1 MNLIVTCARHMEE
14 DAGDEIASVLEG
26 LGDATPEVRITGMS
40 GILTVRTTVE
50 PADFV
55 GRVRGMVT
63 EEPWSV
69 RYIASGD
76 TGAQDRPHRRGPDS
90 RSLQGLPGRDRR
102 RSTYRVTVE
111 KRHSK
116 ISSADLISRIA
127 DGIQGKVS
135 LEEPAWKVL
144 VEVLGAETGVSLVR
158 PGDVISVEKLKRASE

>member
-1 MNLIVTCARHMEE
+1 MNLIVTCARRMEE
-14 DAGDEIASVLEG
+14 DAVDEIASVLEG
-26 LGDATPEVRITGMS
+26 LGDATPEVRTTGMS
-40 GILTVRTTVE
+40 GILTVRTTVK

-69 RYIASGD
+69 RYMLRVIPVHKTVP
-76 TGAQDRPHRRGPDS
+76 TGADQIADACRGY
-90 RSLQGLPGRDRR
+90 RDVIGG
-102 RSTYRVTVE
+102 STYRVTVE

-116 ISSADLISRIA
+116 ISSAELISRIA

-135 LEEPAWKVL
+135 LEEPAWEVL